1 MNANTAFSYRFGE
14 LTCYDWSHHAGN
26 GGKGVGDSQQDPSKP
41 AHTRTHTH
49 RFCETQIAAGFSETP
64 PEFHV
69 AVRQEEEGW
78 EEEEEVGG
86 GRNEVGEEEEEEVEE
101 QIVVTR
107 ERCPGG

>member
-1 MNANTAFSYRFGE
+1 MTGPTMPGMVAKVLVIPSRIPAN
-14 LTCYDWSHHAGN
+14 LH
-26 GGKGVGDSQQDPSKP
+26 
-41 AHTRTHTH
+41 THTH

-69 AVRQEEEGW
+69 RQEEEGW
-78 EEEEEVGG
+78 EEEEVGG
-86 GRNEVGEEEEEEVEE
+86 GRNKEGEEEEEEVEE